1 MRNDSRHPL
10 EHNGGAGGGASTDL
24 RAVLDVR
31 VRPGPGEDCFICTV
45 RAPVDTE
52 SVGQVRAR
60 MAEDLR
66 DRGLSDEL
74 IEDAQIVVTELVTN
88 AFRHARTLPDG
99 TMRVRWKVRPESLE
113 VEVTD
118 GGSSTAALPAPL
130 GVWRD
135 SGRGLRVVRALAHE
149 WGSGEDRTGH
159 VVWACLGGP
168 SRRRVG

>member
-1 MRNDSRHPL
+1 VRNDSRHPL
-10 EHNGGAGGGASTDL
+10 EHNGGAGGGASIDL
-24 RAVLDVR
+24 RAPLEVR
-31 VRPGPGEDCFICTV
+31 VRPGPGEGCVICTV

-52 SVGQVRAR
+52 SVGQVRSR

-66 DRGLSDEL
+66 VRGLSDEL
-74 IEDAQIVVTELVTN
+74 IEDAQIVATELLTN
-88 AFRHARTLPDG
+88 AVRHARTLPDG
-99 TMRVRWKVRPESLE
+99 TIRVRWKVRPESLE

-118 GGSSTAALPAPL
+118 GGSSTEALPAPR